1 MIYGNLLFVSYHIV
15 VEVPSR
21 DHLLILTSCCCSS
34 SSVSV
39 VVRIVKDTYI
49 LLSKDW
55 ISRQDLSFQPCL
67 TIRRCIA
74 NSTAARI
81 GRLTANKDKFPQDD
95 LFIVSF
101 AQSKSNECMP
111 SSNSSTALP
120 FKIQDTEH
128 AKILD
133 KLIIRQEQLPQV
145 ALTLCTPSVVAVQFL
160 DGFLEIGMR

>member
-39 VVRIVKDTYI
+39 VVRS
-49 LLSKDW
+49 L
-55 ISRQDLSFQPCL
+55 DLKIGFPAKICL
-67 TIRRCIA
+67 FSLASLFAVAIA

-81 GRLTANKDKFPQDD
+81 GTWTANKDKFPQDD